1 MKFLILILFISP
13 AFSQELAPN
22 CQELSK
28 ILKSL
33 EQDLSVSS
41 IINAPDGCDKFSIK
55 DLPEEQK
62 TYFNEKKCNTLNTIE
77 TELRSLE
84 NQEGILKGLQRLRLD
99 IQESLDKT
107 KKTTG
112 LEAAIAGKQFVQKL
126 NIGQSFET
134 ILRLD
139 ADLRS
144 QFEIEIKGKD
154 IVTAE
159 DMRAQFFSFCNK
171 PEIKSQIKP
180 GQHTFCEPG
189 LFNPSDAAVKE
200 LNLYLYE
207 FASPVSDEI
216 SKAEIKKKEEEAIS
230 NKDSQG
236 NPVSFTEMTQK
247 LVEELSKS
255 TNTDEKTAGLAL
267 AKLTQNESQSLS
279 RDELKAVQ
287 KLGSFTKD
295 HSAHEKEL
303 KDALK
308 NKISSERYKFLLD
321 DIKKRQELEIRSKA
335 SILISHYGTKLS
347 GPDQLKCA
355 QTKSDISIAKEC
367 LTLLDKSYNAIG
379 TAGTDVQ
386 KGVQALSASLNYLDK
401 LKEMQKNCTAAE
413 KNPLP
418 DICSKPDFNVE
429 DFDPLYN
436 KIHSLNLIRA
446 QIISENKKQ
455 ADLKNFTLATMMKM
469 DNCLTSEQTEIEFC
483 EAEPKLNTEA
493 ISLSSDILDISIVI
507 GKSNE
512 NSSKPDISEICKTD
526 GKNHDEKRLCA
537 VLTGPPASETPLEI
551 PKKENKEEE
560 VFTTPGKREE
570 SSIADK
576 IGSVF
581 GFVQQVLASPSS
593 VPPIYPMIPPP
604 GFASPYANGGG
615 GAMSI
620 SDRILAPA
628 VFQGGFG
635 FYRNTP
641 GTQPFTSFGSR
652 TTSSFFP

>member
-1 MKFLILILFISP
+1 MKFLILILFITP

-28 ILKSL
+28 ILQSL
-33 EQDLSVSS
+33 EQDLAMSS
-41 IINAPDGCDKFSIK
+41 ITNVPGGCNTYINQEI
-55 DLPEEQK
+55 PENQK
-62 TYFNEKKCNTLNTIE
+62 GYFDEKKCDTLNTIE

-99 IQESLDKT
+99 IQASLDKT

-112 LEAAIAGKQFVQKL
+112 LAAAIAGEEFVQKL

-139 ADLRS
+139 IDLRLK
-144 QFEIEIKGKD
+144 FESEIKGKD
-154 IVTAE
+154 IDTAE
-159 DMRAQFFSFCNK
+159 EMKAQFFSFCNN

-200 LNLYLYE
+200 LNLYLHE

-216 SKAEIKKKEEEAIS
+216 SKAESKKREEEALS
-230 NKDSQG
+230 NKDSKG
-236 NPVSFTEMTQK
+236 DPVSFTEMTQK

-267 AKLTQNESQSLS
+267 AKLTKDESQSLS

-295 HSAHEKEL
+295 H
-303 KDALK
+303 DALK

-335 SILISHYGTKLS
+335 SILISQYGTKLS
-347 GPDQLKCA
+347 SDQQLKCA
-355 QTKSDISIAKEC
+355 KTKSDINVAKDC
-367 LTLLDKSYNAIG
+367 LELLDQSYGTNG
-379 TAGTDVQ
+379 TAETDVH
-386 KGVQALSASLNYLDK
+386 KGVKALSASLLYLNT
-401 LKEMQKNCTAAE
+401 LQEMQNKCTGAE

-418 DICSKPDFNVE
+418 DICSNPDFNVE
-429 DFDPLYN
+429 DFDSLYKN
-436 KIHSLNLIRA
+436 IHSLNLIRA